1 MLSEDVT
8 KRVVAEDGDLHD
20 YNLRTSKWEVVP
32 KFDVFVAGFPCTPW
46 SRWTS
51 VGVFLFF
58 SDSLASTSDT
68 ALSLIKK
75 PALHQER

>member
-1 MLSEDVT
+1 MGGCPKVWCVCRRIPLYTVVKVDV
-8 KRVVAEDGDLHD
+8 
-20 YNLRTSKWEVVP
+20 SWS
-32 KFDVFVAGFPCTPW
+32 FPI
-46 SRWTS
+46 
-51 VGVFLFF
+51 F

>member
-1 MLSEDVT
+1 MVTCMTTTSEPPNGRLSQSLMCLSPDSLVHRGQGGRQLEFS
-8 KRVVAEDGDLHD
+8 
-20 YNLRTSKWEVVP
+20 Y
-32 KFDVFVAGFPCTPW
+32 
-46 SRWTS
+46 
-51 VGVFLFF
+51 F